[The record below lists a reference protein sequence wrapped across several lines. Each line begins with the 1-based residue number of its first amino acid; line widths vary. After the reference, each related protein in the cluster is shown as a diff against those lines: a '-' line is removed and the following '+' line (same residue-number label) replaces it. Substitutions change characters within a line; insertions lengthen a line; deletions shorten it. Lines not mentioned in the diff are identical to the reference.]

1 MEDLANFARLQSLL
15 TEKDKAELQAN
26 LRHAPAWMQAGLM
39 QMLAKGETS

>member
-15 TEKDKAELQAN
+15 TEKDKAELKAN

-39 QMLAKGETS
+39 QIVGQRRD

>member
-26 LRHAPAWMQAGLM
+26 SSPCTRLDAGGADADVG
-39 QMLAKGETS
+39 QGRD